1 MSSYWEKRFLDL
13 WLFNEAKD
21 KRYLR
26 QMDKRFVS
34 IRDSVSDSID
44 TFLKRW
50 ANQDKLDLDELR
62 LLISKSD
69 QQSWKFTLQEFR
81 QKAIDGGYDDELNRE
96 YFRSRISRL
105 DALKSELYIQ
115 LAEAAN
121 QEDKSLSS
129 HLKDQFKE
137 TLYQTIYKLT
147 DNGAFTLPINWGK
160 YNADKLKIILSTP
173 WEGSNFSSRV
183 WGNLA
188 DKLPDK
194 LTQILSQGAVN
205 GWGIDRIKKEMMT
218 GFDSVAANRMYT
230 LVQTE
235 SAHIAEMASMAG
247 YRETNVEQW
256 QWMATLETHT
266 CKYCASMDSEVFEVD
281 GNQDPPPGGSHPNC
295 RCRSLPYIDGWVH
308 LKRWSRN
315 PETGKGERIDF
326 VSYDD
331 WLKGQHYQANN
342 AIIGM
347 KTVDGIEIKRTSQHL
362 AERTIGRSV
371 SPSEIKDAL
380 QNPIYIRPDKI
391 DSNGVSRKYVGL
403 NVSVVVNPETG
414 TVITT
419 HKTGSRTVRKYTK
432 EG

>member
-1 MSSYWEKRFLDL
+1 MSSYWEKQFLDL

-160 YNADKLKIILSTP
+160 YLS
-173 WEGSNFSSRV
+173 
-183 WGNLA
+183 L
-188 DKLPDK
+188 
-194 LTQILSQGAVN
+194 I
-205 GWGIDRIKKEMMT
+205 
-218 GFDSVAANRMYT
+218 
-230 LVQTE
+230 
-235 SAHIAEMASMAG
+235 HI
-247 YRETNVEQW
+247 
-256 QWMATLETHT
+256 
-266 CKYCASMDSEVFEVD
+266 
-281 GNQDPPPGGSHPNC
+281 
-295 RCRSLPYIDGWVH
+295 
-308 LKRWSRN
+308 
-315 PETGKGERIDF
+315 
-326 VSYDD
+326 
-331 WLKGQHYQANN
+331 
-342 AIIGM
+342 
-347 KTVDGIEIKRTSQHL
+347 
-362 AERTIGRSV
+362 
-371 SPSEIKDAL
+371 
-380 QNPIYIRPDKI
+380 
-391 DSNGVSRKYVGL
+391 
-403 NVSVVVNPETG
+403 
-414 TVITT
+414 
-419 HKTGSRTVRKYTK
+419 
-432 EG
+432 